1 MRENGLIYQ
10 LLGQKSAENKLTGL
24 ALSIW
29 QGLKDMS
36 KRESEEEAGKQGQT
50 GLVWEP
56 DDLEV

>member
-10 LLGQKSAENKLTGL
+10 LLGQKSAENKLTDL